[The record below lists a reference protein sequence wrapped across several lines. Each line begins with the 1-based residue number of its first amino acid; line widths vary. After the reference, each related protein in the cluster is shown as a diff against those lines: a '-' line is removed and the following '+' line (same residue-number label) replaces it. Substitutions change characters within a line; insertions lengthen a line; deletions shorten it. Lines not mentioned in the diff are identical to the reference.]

1 MADLVPE
8 DGTGLANADAYA
20 SRDDVL
26 GYWLDRADSAFAN
39 AASDLIR
46 NAAIRRATQFIDIQW
61 GDRFKGSR
69 EFEGQ
74 ALQWPRLGV
83 YTPEGWDVDG
93 VPPQIIAATAELAK
107 LALAAPLAGAGANVA
122 APSQSAISSIKAG
135 SVEISYAGQIK
146 AALEADHGDKF
157 YLINAIL
164 KPLIGGGALNRGLSR

>member
-1 MADLVPE
+1 MADLIVE
-8 DGTGLANADAYA
+8 DGSGLANADAYA
-20 SRDDVL
+20 DRVAVL
-26 GYWLDRADSAFAN
+26 AYWAARADSVFAN
-39 AASDLIR
+39 AASDAIR
-46 NAAIRRATQFIDIQW
+46 DAAIRRATQFIDIQW

-74 ALQWPRLGV
+74 GLQWPRLGV
-83 YTPEGWDVDG
+83 YTAEGWDVDG
-93 VPPQIIAATAELAK
+93 VPPQIITATAELAK
-107 LALAAPLAGAGANVA
+107 LALGAPLAGAGASVA

-164 KPLIGGGALNRGLSR
+164 KPLIGGGTLNRGLSR